1 MMETGDRVILPAKD
15 LIIELKQQLDQYR
28 VPDASFEEI
37 VRQCLDVYMEWNGEE
52 EQIAM
57 LPYFNRIEVPAL
69 FGEQYQQVYDSIS
82 HHVHNFAQQV
92 YLRLMRYGFF
102 PKTDTRR
109 PNMDFTFERFV
120 LGGEIVLCYFPF

>member
-1 MMETGDRVILPAKD
+1 MGERVILPAKD
-15 LIIELKQQLDQYR
+15 LINELREKLAPYQ
-28 VPDASFEEI
+28 VPGASFEEI

-69 FGEQYQQVYDSIS
+69 FGDQYQNVYESVS
-82 HHVHNFAQQV
+82 HAVQNFAQQV

-102 PKTDTRR
+102 PKTNIR

-120 LGGEIVLCYFPF
+120 LGGDIVLSYFPF